1 MIFIRVVFLIIYIGD
16 CMADDNSEFMSAPP
30 QAPASS
36 ETATTPTLPSQTGL
50 ADYVFAMSPTLFQVL
65 ASLTPTPS
73 PTPSP
78 TRTASGDVGLAE
90 YAFKMSPL
98 VNPTKSP
105 DSQR

>member
-1 MIFIRVVFLIIYIGD
+1 
-16 CMADDNSEFMSAPP
+16 MADDNSEFMSAPP

-50 ADYVFAMSPTLFQVL
+50 AEYVFAMSPTLSQVL
-65 ASLTPTPS
+65 ASLTPTL
-73 PTPSP
+73 
-78 TRTASGDVGLAE
+78 TASGDAGLAE

>member
-1 MIFIRVVFLIIYIGD
+1 
-16 CMADDNSEFMSAPP
+16 MADDNSEFMSAPP

-50 ADYVFAMSPTLFQVL
+50 AEYVFAMSPTLSQVL
-65 ASLTPTPS
+65 ASLTPTPTPS

-78 TRTASGDVGLAE
+78 TRTASGDAGLAE